1 MTIKTNLKDL
11 LSDMNCTELALQTQA
26 INQVWKWS
34 KACQGLEALAYL
46 LQSSKDDNQLMLL
59 RYAPESTVQLT
70 EDAEETAKA
79 NGQLIYSLSLYTGMS
94 VCHLPQSV
102 LTRRPICLY

>member
-1 MTIKTNLKDL
+1 
-11 LSDMNCTELALQTQA
+11 
-26 INQVWKWS
+26 
-34 KACQGLEALAYL
+34 
-46 LQSSKDDNQLMLL
+46 MLL

-70 EDAEETAKA
+70 EDVEETAKA

>member
-34 KACQGLEALAYL
+34 KACQGLEALADL

-70 EDAEETAKA
+70 EETSKA
-79 NGQLIYSLSLYTGMS
+79 NGQRIYSLSLYTGMS